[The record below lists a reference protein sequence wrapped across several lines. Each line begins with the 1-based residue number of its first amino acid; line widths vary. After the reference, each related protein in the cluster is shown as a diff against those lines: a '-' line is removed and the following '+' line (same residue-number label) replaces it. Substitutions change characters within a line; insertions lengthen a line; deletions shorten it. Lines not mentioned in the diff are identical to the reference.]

1 MLTVSR
7 VVVELVPKYHPEGKR
22 FLVKDYPKDKEQR
35 RLKLSRHMADKLA
48 AYITSCEIG
57 EDELLFQLFP
67 SEQGEFRAESA
78 KAEPDPVWA
87 SM

>member
-1 MLTVSR
+1 
-7 VVVELVPKYHPEGKR
+7 
-22 FLVKDYPKDKEQR
+22 
-35 RLKLSRHMADKLA
+35 MADKFA
-48 AYITSCEIG
+48 AYIASCEIG